1 MIHRP
6 HVSLHLQMQTRGP
19 EWRRSYVDQIHFTKA
34 NLVYLLGSFLT
45 AHYGRFLPSL
55 SYILATYWPIILM
68 NPSHHPLCCFGTVSA
83 AASLSRRESPRAM
96 IIFGTS
102 SEYEEAWAERRASD
116 RLHSFKNSAPK
127 SSNGILKGWK
137 WSIVDTIHYHG
148 LHTIGRFGGF
158 ALCSDAYSLRWF
170 NKNMLYPYLWL
181 GPGAW
186 YIYRHFAI
194 PRATPPVDSF
204 GICQISPPDKTV
216 FLTLCIDYLTSGYQW
231 QQRVETCDQGHRTYV
246 ALSSGRHFHT
256 AADESFWRE
265 IQTSLAVSGDMDC
278 ISRHPWAGSL
288 TLTHARC
295 SSNVICKPLWPHL
308 PWTCTLHTTGTGP
321 IQIWPLLLFTFQAPR
336 GCARNV
342 KTAKG
347 SGPGAISLTTFPS

>member
-148 LHTIGRFGGF
+148 LHTIGRFG
-158 ALCSDAYSLRWF
+158 
-170 NKNMLYPYLWL
+170 
-181 GPGAW
+181 
-186 YIYRHFAI
+186 
-194 PRATPPVDSF
+194 V
-204 GICQISPPDKTV
+204 
-216 FLTLCIDYLTSGYQW
+216 
-231 QQRVETCDQGHRTYV
+231 
-246 ALSSGRHFHT
+246 
-256 AADESFWRE
+256 
-265 IQTSLAVSGDMDC
+265 
-278 ISRHPWAGSL
+278 
-288 TLTHARC
+288 
-295 SSNVICKPLWPHL
+295 
-308 PWTCTLHTTGTGP
+308 
-321 IQIWPLLLFTFQAPR
+321 LLFVLMPILCDGLTRICFILICGLAPGLGIYIDILLYHGLHPLSTLLEYVR
-336 GCARNV
+336 YHLR
-342 KTAKG
+342 TRQY
-347 SGPGAISLTTFPS
+347 F